1 MAEIRKYV
9 AAFTNYHIH
18 YAKVYL
24 YTFIRRTL
32 RTPILN
38 RTLRSPTLNISLKTP
53 YSKFYPENS
62 LL

>member
-24 YTFIRRTL
+24 YTFIRSTL
-32 RTPILN
+32 RTP
-38 RTLRSPTLNISLKTP
+38 
-53 YSKFYPENS
+53 YSKKDPENS
-62 LL
+62 YSK